1 MSATLAE
8 IQQLLP
14 GVKDKL
20 IYRKNVVAVGI
31 GYKRTSNKKTDEL
44 SFICSVDKKV
54 SREKLSAIEIV
65 PDSFDNV
72 TTDVIATGP
81 FYALQ
86 DPKGKF
92 RPAPGGVSIG
102 HQLVT
107 AGTLG
112 CLVSKGDKNY
122 RYILSNNHVLANS
135 NDANMGDPIL
145 QPGSYDGG
153 SLADDQIGILNN
165 FIPIEFDQT
174 ESSCGIANN
183 ITAFLNLF
191 ARLFGSTTRIEA
203 VTPKLANNLVD
214 CAIAEPLD
222 QNDVQNMILN
232 IGNITGIAEAGLNTP
247 VKKMGRTS
255 GFTTGVIE
263 QIDVT
268 SRVNYGTDRNA
279 TFVDQI
285 MAGSMSQGGDSGSA
299 VLNDENKLVGLL
311 FAGSN
316 TTTLINRIQ
325 NVFNQLQVTLP

>member
-1 MSATLAE
+1 MAATVTE
-8 IQQLLP
+8 IQQILP
-14 GVKDKL
+14 RIKNEL
-20 IYRKNVVAVGI
+20 IFRKNVVAVGI
-31 GYKRTSNKKTDEL
+31 GYKRTSGKKTDEL
-44 SFICSVDKKV
+44 CIICSVDKKV
-54 SREKLSAIEIV
+54 SKEKLAANEMV
-65 PDSFDNV
+65 PQSFDSV
-72 TTDVIATGP
+72 ATDVIATGP

-112 CLVSKGDKNY
+112 CLVTKEDKNY

-135 NDANMGDPIL
+135 NDASIGDPIL
-145 QPGSYDGG
+145 QPGTYDGG
-153 SLADDQIGILNN
+153 SFPDDQIGILSN

-183 ITAFLNLF
+183 IAAFLNMF
-191 ARLFGSTTRIEA
+191 ARLFGSTTRVEA

-232 IGNITGIAEAGLNTP
+232 IGNITGVAEAGLDTP

-268 SRVNYGTDRNA
+268 SRVSYGTDKIA

-285 MAGSMSQGGDSGSA
+285 MAGLMSQGGDSGSA